1 MNNKIKISWAEIISL
16 PTTNSIEEWI
26 PKEGEYV
33 IMEKA
38 GGWGYSPKEQIKEHY
53 NETINSSTNVEYST
67 KGALPLYNVKKRLV
81 LN

>member
-1 MNNKIKISWAEIISL
+1 MNHRYMQNQMRKALLHEIPNIASI
-16 PTTNSIEEWI
+16 PSSSDIEENF
-26 PKEGEYV
+26 
-33 IMEKA
+33 
-38 GGWGYSPKEQIKEHY
+38 PKEQIKEHY